1 MERQGSLPVQGN
13 ATTGGVVAALL
24 HYRFTILLATL
35 LAVLLVAPV
44 GLEVLASAAPEAA
57 SWGLAV
63 VSICLVLA
71 CILAVGG
78 RRRVLKF
85 ALGLGIPV
93 LLLDLAA
100 LWLWQGHLALIRPG
114 TRALFL
120 GFVIVA
126 LLRHLFRPRRITF
139 DTISASL
146 CVYLLLGVCWA
157 NAFTVIETASPGS
170 FVDNGGQDGG
180 PRFWEDG
187 LTRAF
192 RLLYFSYVT
201 LSSVGYGD
209 ILPRTTLARMCAIT
223 EAMMGQG
230 YLLVMVSR
238 LVGIQVA
245 QSQPPTALQGPPP

>member
-1 MERQGSLPVQGN
+1 MERQGSLPFQGN
-13 ATTGGVVAALL
+13 TTTGGVMAALL
-24 HYRFTILLATL
+24 HHRFTILLATL
-35 LAVLLVAPV
+35 LALLLVVPV
-44 GLEVLASAAPEAA
+44 GLEFLASAAPEAA
-57 SWGLAV
+57 SWGLVV
-63 VSICLVLA
+63 VSICFVLA

-78 RRRVLKF
+78 RRRALKF

-100 LWLWQGHLALIRPG
+100 LWLWQGHLALIRSG
-114 TRALFL
+114 TRALFV
-120 GFVIVA
+120 GFIIVA

-157 NAFTVIETASPGS
+157 NVFAVIETASPGS

-180 PRFWEDG
+180 PRSWEDEG
-187 LTRAF
+187 ARTF

-245 QSQPPTALQGPPP
+245 QSQPPTALQGPSP

>member
-1 MERQGSLPVQGN
+1 MERQGSQLVQGN
-13 ATTGGVVAALL
+13 PPTGGVVAALL
-24 HYRFTILLATL
+24 HHRFTILLATL
-35 LAVLLVAPV
+35 LAGLLVAPV
-44 GLEVLASAAPEAA
+44 GLEVLASAAPGAA
-57 SWGLAV
+57 SWGLLV

-78 RRRVLKF
+78 RRRVLEF

-100 LWLWQGHLALIRPG
+100 LWLWPGHLALIRPG

-126 LLRHLFRPRRITF
+126 SLRHLFRPRRITF

-157 NAFTVIETASPGS
+157 NVFAVIETASPGA
-170 FVDNGGQDGG
+170 FVDKGGQDGG
-180 PRFWEDG
+180 PRSSEDEG
-187 LTRAF
+187 TRRF

-223 EAMMGQG
+223 EALMGQG

-245 QSQPPTALQGPPP
+245 QGQPPTAPQGPPP